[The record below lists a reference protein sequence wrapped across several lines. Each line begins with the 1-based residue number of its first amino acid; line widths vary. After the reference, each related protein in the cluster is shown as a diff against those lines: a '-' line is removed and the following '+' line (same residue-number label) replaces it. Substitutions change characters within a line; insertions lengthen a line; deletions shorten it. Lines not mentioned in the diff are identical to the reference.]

1 MYTCRSWALHNLFLH
16 SFTITIPSQTSSNL
30 TLSLWLSNTAFCIP
44 QTFNPYCLLVKSA
57 EVTSRDTSTSLLLPA
72 PTPRLSL
79 NTAHLTLAGFLCS
92 WPCSSVHL
100 KWPHSSDHQ
109 QDFSSHSLTLSY
121 WGSPRYRALP
131 SQKKKK
137 IMETAWYILQPLTL
151 EEAEAS
157 WDFVPCPRLCGFLVG
172 SPGLKTE
179 VL

>member
-131 SQKKKK
+131 SQKKKNNGDCLIHSSALNIRRGWGKLRLCALSK
-137 IMETAWYILQPLTL
+137 IMWLLSRITRT
-151 EEAEAS
+151 
-157 WDFVPCPRLCGFLVG
+157 
-172 SPGLKTE
+172 
-179 VL
+179 